1 MPLIR
6 LISIC
11 LILLLPMVA
20 AAEPRPSPEL
30 KFTTLEGQNRTLE
43 QLKGK
48 VVMVMFFST
57 DCPHCQR
64 TTRVL
69 KPIYDEF
76 KPRGLEI
83 VGIAINP
90 AASGNLQGF
99 ATKYGA
105 EFPLSLGTR
114 GDLTTFAGISV
125 MARFYV
131 PYVFFLDRKG
141 MIREEHGGSDRAFH
155 RDEARNI
162 RTAIEALLKEPT

>member
-6 LISIC
+6 FISLC

-20 AAEPRPSPEL
+20 AGEPRPSPEL
-30 KFTTLEGQNRTLE
+30 KFTTLEGRNLTLE

-48 VVMVMFFST
+48 VVLVMFFST
-57 DCPHCQR
+57 DCSHCQR
-64 TTRVL
+64 TARVL

-76 KPRGLEI
+76 KPRGLEV

-90 AASGNLQGF
+90 AAAGNLKGF

-114 GDLTTFAGISV
+114 GDCTRFAGISV

-131 PYVFFLDRKG
+131 PYMFFVDRKG
-141 MIREEHGGSDRAFH
+141 MIREQHGGSDRAFY
-155 RDEARNI
+155 RNEDRNI
-162 RTAIEALLKEPT
+162 RTTIETLLKEPT

>member
-6 LISIC
+6 FISLC

-20 AAEPRPSPEL
+20 AGEPRPSPEL
-30 KFTTLEGQNRTLE
+30 KFTTLEGRNLTLE
-43 QLKGK
+43 QWKGN
-48 VVMVMFFST
+48 VVLVMFFST
-57 DCPHCQR
+57 DCSHCQR
-64 TTRVL
+64 TARVL

-76 KPRGLEI
+76 KPRGLEV

-90 AASGNLQGF
+90 AAAGNLQGF

-114 GDLTTFAGISV
+114 GDCTRFAGISV

-131 PYVFFLDRKG
+131 PYMFFIDRKG
-141 MIREEHGGSDRAFH
+141 MIREQHGGSDRAFY
-155 RDEARNI
+155 RNEDRNI
-162 RTAIEALLKEPT
+162 RTTIETLLKEPT